1 MKANGKLNHLCIAD
15 QERIGAEVLLAGEL
29 SRGAHGE
36 DRVYYDQQKIKGEC
50 QPPWLCMS
58 LG

>member
-29 SRGAHGE
+29 WAVRMARIGSITISKRL
-36 DRVYYDQQKIKGEC
+36 KGNV
-50 QPPWLCMS
+50 S
-58 LG
+58 LPGCVCH